1 MRERNKTSNGFK
13 LKKFLNYLRNLLTRS
28 NVIIFKKILVFLVL
42 STTTVNAENPMNC
55 KWDHREGIPFK

>member
-1 MRERNKTSNGFK
+1 MRERNKTSNGLK

-55 KWDHREGIPFK
+55 KRDNREGIPFK